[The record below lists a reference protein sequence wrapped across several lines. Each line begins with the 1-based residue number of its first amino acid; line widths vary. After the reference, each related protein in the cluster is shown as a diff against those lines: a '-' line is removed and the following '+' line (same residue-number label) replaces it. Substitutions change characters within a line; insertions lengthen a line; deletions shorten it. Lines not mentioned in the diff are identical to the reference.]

1 MKTKLNLASPD
12 KVLTLDK
19 PIYMKVLSRIKP
31 DLRKF
36 EALLSLP
43 QSKLHTSLI
52 SPANKTFRLGMGTEF
67 LHAMVKDV
75 P

>member
-52 SPANKTFRLGMGTEF
+52 CPANKTFRLGMGTEF